1 MATLITGGAGFIGS
15 HLANKLVG
23 LGEIVIVVDD
33 ESTGNFKNLEQHKN
47 LKIIPGSIL
56 DKKLIW
62 KIMPSVQKC
71 FHLAAAVGVKKIND
85 NPLGALEINIQGTE
99 NILKSASSNQVRTF
113 LASSS
118 EVYGKNPMQ
127 PLSEISDRLLGGTT
141 IARWSY
147 SESKAIDEFL
157 AIQLFR
163 ISEFPVTIGR
173 LFNTVGPLQVGKYG
187 MVLPNFVNAAMHN
200 KPLQVFGDGTQIRTF
215 SSVSDVIEA
224 MILLMNSSNSLG
236 EIYNIGGSE
245 PISIIELAKKVIKV
259 TKSSSNIEFTS
270 LEQVYGED
278 FEEPAVRIPDISKL
292 KSSILWEP
300 KKNLDQIIYELFID
314 FRKKLNEN

>member
-15 HLANKLVG
+15 HLTNKLIE

-33 ESTGNFKNLEQHKN
+33 ESSGNFKNLKQHKN
-47 LKIIPGSIL
+47 LKIISGSIL
-56 DKKLIW
+56 DKKLIS

-99 NILKSASSNQVRTF
+99 NILKSASSNQIRTF

-118 EVYGKNPMQ
+118 EVYGKNPAQ
-127 PLSEISDRLLGGTT
+127 PLSESSDRLVGSTT

-163 ISEFPVTIGR
+163 ASQFPITIGR
-173 LFNTVGPLQVGKYG
+173 LFNTVGPLQVVNYG
-187 MVLPNFVNAAMHN
+187 MVLPNFINAAINN
-200 KPLQVFGDGTQIRTF
+200 KPLQVFGDGSQIRTF
-215 SSVSDVIEA
+215 TSVSDVIEA
-224 MILLMNSSNSLG
+224 MILLMNSPNSLG
-236 EIYNIGGSE
+236 QIYNIGGNQ
-245 PISIIELAKKVIKV
+245 PISIIELAKKVLRV
-259 TKSSSNIEFTS
+259 TKSKSNIEFIS
-270 LEQVYGED
+270 LEEVYGKY
-278 FEEPAVRIPDISKL
+278 FEEPVVRIPDITKL
-292 KSSILWEP
+292 KSTIGWEP
-300 KKNLDQIIYELFID
+300 KKNLDQIIYETFID
-314 FRKKLNEN
+314 LSKKIK